1 MDYISDP
8 ENKVALEF
16 LSPSFTAAFK
26 EYRRQRLPC
35 ILTAFILIKMNL
47 HLDSKLRFQILRRIL
62 LRSVTVNKISLQ
74 SQTEESEVVRTG
86 NCYFQTTTRILE
98 VFGCNEKNLYRKV
111 HLSKPISTL
120 K

>member
-1 MDYISDP
+1 MDCISDP

-62 LRSVTVNKISLQ
+62 LRSVTMNKISLQ
-74 SQTEESEVVRTG
+74 SQTEESEVVRTADSVIFRLQPECLRFSDVMKKTFTG
-86 NCYFQTTTRILE
+86 KYI
-98 VFGCNEKNLYRKV
+98 
-111 HLSKPISTL
+111 
-120 K
+120 